1 MQENDDDQI
10 AKGFDRGVDFEDMKQ
25 RLIDKYEEIYGFI
38 GTLDTN
44 DKTTFRININ
54 KLIYLHVAMTQL
66 KNGSR
71 ISEACKAF
79 RLFIKNKNFM
89 DKVVVK
95 ISKSEC
101 IKYKK
106 ETKEMFVTKRRNR
119 QMKYPSDWVFLDY
132 EKSMEK
138 NLDGID
144 NDHLQQRVLDF
155 MLKNFQCNTH
165 SLRYSFINYMLF
177 VKKKEMALVAK
188 FVGHTDVNNIVRY
201 TQTKNLD
208 HMFDMDI

>member
-1 MQENDDDQI
+1 
-10 AKGFDRGVDFEDMKQ
+10 
-25 RLIDKYEEIYGFI
+25 
-38 GTLDTN
+38 
-44 DKTTFRININ
+44 
-54 KLIYLHVAMTQL
+54 L

-106 ETKEMFVTKRRNR
+106 ETKEMFVTKIRNR